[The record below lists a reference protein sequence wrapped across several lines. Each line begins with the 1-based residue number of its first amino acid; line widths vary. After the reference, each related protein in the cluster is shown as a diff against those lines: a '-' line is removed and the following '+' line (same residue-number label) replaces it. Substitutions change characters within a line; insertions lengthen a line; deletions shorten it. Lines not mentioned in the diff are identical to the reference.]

1 MTHPSE
7 LIIEPSSGKPANA
20 CVFILHGLGADGHD
34 FEPLVPQLDLPDG
47 AEVRFIM
54 PHAPSLAV
62 TVNNGMTMPA
72 WYDILSVD
80 LGRKV
85 DTAQLSRS
93 ARRIQ
98 RLIQTQID
106 QGIDSRRII
115 IAGFSQGG
123 AVAYQATLTFDQPL
137 AGLLAMS
144 TYLANPEA
152 LVLAE
157 ANRALPIEAHHG
169 TADPVVPENLGY
181 QGVEALRRA
190 GCTVEFRRYEMAHA
204 LCPAQIDDISRFLDA
219 RLG

>member
-1 MTHPSE
+1 MTRQSE
-7 LIIEPSSGKPANA
+7 LIIEPPSGRPANA

-47 AEVRFIM
+47 ADVRFIM

-85 DTAQLSRS
+85 DAAQLARS
-93 ARRIQ
+93 ADRIQ
-98 RLIQTQID
+98 QLIQAQID

-115 IAGFSQGG
+115 VAGFSQGG
-123 AVAYQATLTFDQPL
+123 AVAYQAALTFDQPL

-152 LVLAE
+152 LTLAE
-157 ANRALPIEAHHG
+157 ANRALPIESHHG
-169 TADPVVPENLGY
+169 TADPIVPESLGY
-181 QGVEALRRA
+181 QGVEALRGQGYA
-190 GCTVEFRRYEMAHA
+190 VEFRRYEMAHS
-204 LCPAQIDDISRFLDA
+204 LCPAQINDVSRFISA
-219 RLG
+219 RLA

>member
-1 MTHPSE
+1 MTRQSE
-7 LIIEPSSGKPANA
+7 LIIEPSSGRPANA

-47 AEVRFIM
+47 VDVRFIM

-85 DTAQLSRS
+85 DAAQLTDS
-93 ARRIQ
+93 AERIQ
-98 RLIQTQID
+98 QLIQAQID

-115 IAGFSQGG
+115 VAGFSQGG
-123 AVAYQATLTFDQPL
+123 AVAYQAALTFAQPL

-144 TYLANPEA
+144 TYLANPQA
-152 LVLAE
+152 LRLSA

-169 TADPVVPENLGY
+169 TADPIVPESLGY
-181 QGVEALRRA
+181 QGVEALRTQGYA
-190 GCTVEFRRYEMAHA
+190 VEFRRYEMAHS
-204 LCPAQIDDISRFLDA
+204 LCPAQINDISRFISA

>member
-1 MTHPSE
+1 MTQPSE
-7 LIIEPSSGKPANA
+7 LIIEPPSGRPANA

-34 FEPLVPQLDLPDG
+34 FEPLVPQLALPPG
-47 AEVRFIM
+47 VEARFSM

-85 DTAQLSRS
+85 DAAQLTRS
-93 ARRIQ
+93 AQRIQ
-98 RLIQTQID
+98 QLIQAQID

-115 IAGFSQGG
+115 VAGFSQGG
-123 AVAYQATLTFDQPL
+123 AVAYQAALTFDQPL

-144 TYLANPEA
+144 TYLANLDA
-152 LVLAE
+152 LALSE

-169 TADPVVPENLGY
+169 TADAVVPESLGRE
-181 QGVEALRRA
+181 GVEALSA
-190 GCTVEFRRYEMAHA
+190 QGYAVEYRRYAMAHA
-204 LCPAQIDDISRFLDA
+204 LCPAQIDDISRFLSA